1 MRRAE
6 PAEHA
11 SVQRQEAR
19 AAPDY
24 EGFPQAQTMASFP
37 PAVSDVFRFDE
48 LLSDEERGIRH
59 RTRAFMVRSPG
70 SLPLNT
76 ASCAPHVAAARSAL
90 GLRCAGCLAC
100 PGLWAAAK
108 VRCLRVLPHLV
119 Q

>member
-1 MRRAE
+1 M
-6 PAEHA
+6 
-11 SVQRQEAR
+11 QRQEAR
-19 AAPDY
+19 AALDY

-48 LLSDEERGIRH
+48 LLSDEERGIRY

-70 SLPLNT
+70 SLPLNF
-76 ASCAPHVAAARSAL
+76 ASSPSHVAAARSAL

-108 VRCLRVLPHLV
+108 VRCLRVLPHGCSRV
-119 Q
+119 A